1 MRLVILGGLTA
12 LTIGLV
18 TCSGEPVPT
27 AAVFLAPDCTA
38 RVLEPCEP
46 ALLMF
51 QQSVGPPNGPIGP
64 LGTFRRIE
72 VGDVVLIGRI
82 SAYGCAAMTVDVAF
96 DGLSPEGWPRF
107 LTEDGLK
114 VVNMGPATSETPTQ
128 SFRLAVDTPAVV
140 TPSEPCT

>member
-12 LTIGLV
+12 LTINLAA
-18 TCSGEPVPT
+18 CSGAPVPT
-27 AAVFLAPDCTA
+27 APVFLAPDCTA
-38 RVLEPCEP
+38 RVFEPCEA

-51 QQSVGPPNGPIGP
+51 QQPVGPPIGP
-64 LGTFRRIE
+64 LGTFRRVEIGE
-72 VGDVVLIGRI
+72 VVLIGRI
-82 SAYGCAAMTVDVAF
+82 AAYGCAVMTLDVAF

-114 VVNMGPATSETPTQ
+114 VVNLGPATLETSTQ

-140 TPSEPCT
+140 TPSEPCI